1 MPWRLPET
9 RAEKLALATGYP
21 YEAPAESYLFRD
33 GRTLPVE
40 RARYDG
46 RVPVIAHGS
55 NRAPEQL
62 HRKYGHLPG
71 EGSEIPVTFGW
82 LKDYDVVYAA
92 HVTRYGAVASTLHHA
107 PGCRVRVA
115 VNWLNAAQLERM
127 HETEGVHYAYGAL
140 KNIDFEMEAGP
151 DDTVVQAWL
160 YLSRFGALGD
170 GAQAVG
176 LAALSADE
184 RPHRA
189 LAQRDALD
197 LLRRRHHPHEG
208 LEDFI
213 LGNFGEANKP
223 RRLALIEEI
232 RKTARPMTA
241 PHFDVEIDQA
251 PGPE

>member
-33 GRTLPVE
+33 GRVLPIA
-40 RARYDG
+40 RADFDE

-82 LKDYDVVYAA
+82 LKDYDVVYAS
-92 HVTRYGAVASTLHHA
+92 HVTRYGAVASTLHHMT
-107 PGCRVRVA
+107 GCRVRVA

-140 KNIDFEMEAGP
+140 KDIEFEMEAGP
-151 DDTVVQAWL
+151 DGKVPQAWL
-160 YLSRFGALGD
+160 YLARFGTLAKD
-170 GAQAVG
+170 GEPVG
-176 LAALSADE
+176 LAALEADG
-184 RPHRA
+184 RSHPA
-189 LAQRDALD
+189 LAQKEAQE
-197 LLRRRHHPHEG
+197 LLRDRHRPDED
-208 LEDFI
+208 LEEFI
-213 LGNFGEANKP
+213 LANFGTSNNP
-223 RRLALIEEI
+223 RRLRLIEEI
-232 RKTARPMTA
+232 RETARPMTA
-241 PHFDVEIDQA
+241 PHFHLEIEKA